1 MDPQT
6 QQLLIYFLIG
16 VAVLLLIL
24 LLIQSSKA
32 NRKIAGEK
40 KRMDEE
46 LSKRTNT
53 LISLSTITMLWA
65 LRSEL
70 LRENYVQV
78 EQYIHQIVKEKGVNQ
93 VAFIDRDGNVKLA
106 SNKKWEGKP
115 YGEFFKED
123 IKGMEEM
130 TIHDREN
137 GEKLIVAPVTGV
149 NEKLG
154 TAIIVYTEEE
164 LKS

>member
-6 QQLLIYFLIG
+6 QQLIIYGLIG

-24 LLIQSSKA
+24 LIIQSSKA
-32 NRKIAGEK
+32 NRTIAAEK
-40 KRMDEE
+40 KRLNED
-46 LSKRTNT
+46 LRHRTDA
-53 LISLSTITMLWA
+53 LLRLSTMPFLWA

-70 LRENYVQV
+70 LRDNYTQV
-78 EQYIHQIVKEKGVNQ
+78 EQYIHQFVKERGVNE

-123 IKGMEEM
+123 IKGMEDM
-130 TIHDREN
+130 TMHDRGN
-137 GEKLIVAPVTGV
+137 GERLIVAPVTGV

-154 TAIIVYTEEE
+154 TAIIVYSEKE
-164 LKS
+164 LAD